1 MAKERIVSQSAQVAE
16 REAELDPRLDPHVL
30 EIRPRAL
37 AEYVGQ
43 RALVERLGIALD
55 AAKARGDTM
64 EHVLLHGPP
73 GLGKTTLAHVIAAEM
88 GTKAYITSGPALTKA
103 GDLVGTLTKME
114 AGDILF
120 IDEIHRLP
128 ASVEEY
134 IYPAMEDRK
143 IDFTLDTGMH
153 ARVVTISLKPF
164 TLIGATTRAGLLT
177 QALRSR
183 FGIAQHLEFYAH
195 ADLVSIL
202 VRAAGIY
209 GMRGI
214 QEDAFDAIATR
225 ARGTPRIALRLL
237 RRVRDFAQVRSQGLA
252 DAKTV
257 ASALQLEGID
267 ARGLDELDRKYMR
280 AIADIYGGGPVGVE
294 AIAATLAEDS
304 GTLEDVVEPYL
315 LQIGFLARTRQGRRL
330 TKPGADATEDPW
342 SLLGKSLDALVA
354 DGLLASELRPGAELK
369 AWSVVHGFASLALD
383 GLASMPTA
391 AERARALEALLE
403 FTVVGLCGEASLD
416 ASLARRQGGR
426 ERP

>member
-1 MAKERIVSQSAQVAE
+1 
-16 REAELDPRLDPHVL
+16 
-30 EIRPRAL
+30 
-37 AEYVGQ
+37 
-43 RALVERLGIALD
+43 
-55 AAKARGDTM
+55 M

-88 GTKAYITSGPALTKA
+88 GTKAYVTSGPALTKA

-114 AGDILF
+114 AGDVLF

-214 QEDAFDAIATR
+214 QADAFDAIATR
-225 ARGTPRIALRLL
+225 ARGTPRIALRLCGEYAISRKFVAKVSLMQRPSRARCNSKVSTRAGSTNSIASTCVRL
-237 RRVRDFAQVRSQGLA
+237 RISTAAGPLVSKRLPRRLRKTQARSKTLSNRIYCRLA
-252 DAKTV
+252 F
-257 ASALQLEGID
+257 SRE
-267 ARGLDELDRKYMR
+267 RGR
-280 AIADIYGGGPVGVE
+280 VGV
-294 AIAATLAEDS
+294 
-304 GTLEDVVEPYL
+304 
-315 LQIGFLARTRQGRRL
+315 
-330 TKPGADATEDPW
+330 
-342 SLLGKSLDALVA
+342 
-354 DGLLASELRPGAELK
+354 
-369 AWSVVHGFASLALD
+369 
-383 GLASMPTA
+383 
-391 AERARALEALLE
+391 
-403 FTVVGLCGEASLD
+403 
-416 ASLARRQGGR
+416 
-426 ERP
+426 